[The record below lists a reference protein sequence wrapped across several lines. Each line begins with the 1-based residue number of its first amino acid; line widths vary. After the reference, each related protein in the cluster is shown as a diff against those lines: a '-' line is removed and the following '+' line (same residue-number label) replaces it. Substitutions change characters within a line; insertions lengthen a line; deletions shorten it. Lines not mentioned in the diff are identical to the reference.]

1 MEYRLAF
8 IFWILLIGFVSAQ
21 EKIADELLIIQ
32 DSKIEK
38 QSYDPLGPSKAA
50 FYSAV
55 LPGLGQAYNK
65 KYWKIPLVYASIGT
79 SLYFHNINKKDY
91 DRFRGIYK
99 RRLEGFTDDEYWG
112 EGSTPNV
119 SNERLRDA
127 QKTAQ
132 RNKDLS
138 IAVAVGFY
146 LLNILDA
153 NVDAHLRQF
162 NLSKDLSV
170 QPNFEIDALQGHAN
184 YGLSINF
191 KL

>member
-1 MEYRLAF
+1 MEYKLAF
-8 IFWILLIGFVSAQ
+8 IFWIFIIGFVSAQ
-21 EKIADELLIIQ
+21 EKSADDLVITKESDI
-32 DSKIEK
+32 KK
-38 QSYDPLGPSKAA
+38 NNYDPLGPSKAA

-65 KYWKIPLVYASIGT
+65 RYWKIPLVYASIGT
-79 SLYFHNINKKDY
+79 SLYFHSINKKDY
-91 DRFRGIYK
+91 DKFRGIYK

-112 EGSTPNV
+112 EESTPRV

-138 IAVAVGFY
+138 IAIAVGFY

-162 NLSKDLSV
+162 NLSEDLSI

-184 YGLSINF
+184 YGFSLNF